1 VKTIVIAN
9 RKGGT
14 GKTTIAYNLG
24 ASYALMGKRICYL
37 DLDSQANLTMLCK
50 LKPVPLDSFKGAEL
64 VHLSGRV
71 SILPSTKAFQTLEN
85 EINTRIDRNS
95 YLREEILPKLAD
107 FDYVIV
113 DTSPS
118 LSILNIN
125 AFCIAD
131 MVHIV
136 VNADT
141 FSLVGL
147 VEMRAI
153 LSQVKP
159 INPRLDLRIVL
170 NSAHKDRRFTKATL
184 ETLRR
189 EEGYAGIEIPNRQHV
204 IDANARLQPALD
216 FEEIRGPFER
226 LAGVV

>member
-1 VKTIVIAN
+1 MKTIVIAN

-14 GKTTIAYNLG
+14 GKTTVAYNLG
-24 ASYALMGKRICYL
+24 ASYALEGKRICYI

-50 LKPVPLDSFKGAEL
+50 VKPASLDEFKGGQL

-71 SILPSTKAFQTLEN
+71 SILPATKAFQAIEN
-85 EINTRIDRNS
+85 EINTRIDRNTF
-95 YLREEILPKLAD
+95 LREEILPKLEG
-107 FDYVIV
+107 FDYLIV

-131 MVHIV
+131 MVHII

-147 VEMRAI
+147 VEMRTI
-153 LSQVKP
+153 LSQVKA
-159 INPRLDLRIVL
+159 INPLLDWRIVL
-170 NSAHKDRRFTKATL
+170 NSAHKDRKFTKATM
-184 ETLRR
+184 ETLRK
-189 EEGYAGIEIPNRQHV
+189 EPGFAGIEIPNRQHV

-216 FEEIRGPFER
+216 FDEIRDPFKA
-226 LAGVV
+226 LAAVL